1 MNHTARGITN
11 RVSNSA
17 VPQQQ
22 PAADRVIGT
31 VIVHGDPPH
40 EALLIGIDPPADRHV
55 IAAGDLIARSG
66 IRFLGKPH
74 LSIVPGLVAVDYG
87 TFLTGEAAWEFLTK
101 RSNLYPRAEVFGFRS
116 DGVEDMRYVKT
127 LDFALQ
133 YEVLIYDS
141 PLATVPIAKPTALI
155 APSDHE
161 IAPRLT
167 QSLSRFTTLA
177 AWESAL

>member
-1 MNHTARGITN
+1 VTK
-11 RVSNSA
+11 SA

-22 PAADRVIGT
+22 PAADTVTGT
-31 VIVHGDPPH
+31 VIAGGDPPR
-40 EALLIGIDPPADRHV
+40 EVLLIGIEPPSDRHI
-55 IAAGDLIARSG
+55 IASGMLIARCG

-101 RSNLYPRAEVFGFRS
+101 GSNLYPRAEVFGFRN

-133 YEVLIYDS
+133 YELLIYDS
-141 PLATVPIAKPTALI
+141 PLATVPVAKPSALI
-155 APSDHE
+155 APADVE

>member
-1 MNHTARGITN
+1 MNRGITS
-11 RVSNSA
+11 RVSKSA

-22 PAADRVIGT
+22 PAEDRVTGAIIGF
-31 VIVHGDPPH
+31 GDPPR
-40 EALLIGIDPPADRHV
+40 EALLIGIDPPAECRL
-55 IAAGDLIARSG
+55 IAAGDLTVRCG

-101 RSNLYPRAEVFGFRS
+101 GSNLYPRAEVFGFRN

-141 PLATVPIAKPTALI
+141 PSATVPIAKPTALI
-155 APSDHE
+155 APADHE